1 MKWLYCIASHPLRSS
16 FKHPMPLT
24 RDMMSAD
31 RVLRTIRLE
40 SASTIVP
47 HTLTLCYIA
56 DATNIHVQ
64 RWLGY
69 FVDRGHRV
77 YCLSDKGGKIDG
89 VTVID
94 LPNRDTMVQE
104 RKKAVSKTKVI
115 RARARKIR
123 QIAREIQPDVVHAIF
138 LYQRGWS
145 AALAGLH
152 PLIITLL
159 GADIYLPRRNYRHP
173 FQLWRDHLIN
183 ALAMRQSDMI
193 TAVSDDLNRAAS
205 RMLLGLVPVEL
216 IPIGTDIKLFY
227 PEVDTIQLREKLN
240 IPEDSFVVLSPRQ
253 MTPHYNQ
260 TSIIESIPRVLE
272 EVPNAVFIMKDTF
285 CNTPERQEYV
295 QSLKTLSQTL
305 GVDHAIRWVEE
316 VPMTDLPQYYCLANV
331 VVSVPSTDGMPVTIF
346 EAMACQKPIIVGDL
360 ASYNEV
366 IIHGQTGLRVP
377 IRNSQVLARAIVK
390 IHKNPALATRMVE
403 ESQVILHQYGIFNEQ
418 MMRMERYYHGLVH
431 RDIPSRNCIRKR
443 ISRFLFRL
451 VIALT

>member
-1 MKWLYCIASHPLRSS
+1 M
-16 FKHPMPLT
+16 
-24 RDMMSAD
+24 
-31 RVLRTIRLE
+31 
-40 SASTIVP
+40 P

-69 FVDRGHRV
+69 FVGRGHRV

-94 LPNRDTMVQE
+94 LPNRDTLIQE
-104 RKKAVSKTKVI
+104 RRKAVSKTAVI
-115 RARARKIR
+115 KARSKKIR
-123 QIAREIQPDVVHAIF
+123 EVAKEIQPDVMHAIF

-145 AALAGLH
+145 AAMVGFH
-152 PLIITLL
+152 PLVITLL
-159 GADIYLPRRNYRHP
+159 GSDIYLPRRNYRHP

-193 TAVSDDLNRAAS
+193 TAVSDDLNRTAS

-216 IPIGTDIKLFY
+216 IPIGTDIKLFH
-227 PEVDTIQLREKLN
+227 PEVDTIQLREKLQ
-240 IPEDSFVVLSPRQ
+240 IPEGGFVVLSPRQ

-272 EVPNAVFIMKDTF
+272 EVPNAVFVMKDTF
-285 CNTPERQEYV
+285 CNTPERQAYV
-295 QSLKTLSQTL
+295 KSLKELATSL
-305 GVDHAIRWVEE
+305 GVAQAVRWVEE
-316 VPMTDLPQYYCLANV
+316 VPMSELPQYYGLADV

-346 EAMACQKPIIVGDL
+346 EAMACQKPLIVGDL
-360 ASYNEV
+360 SSYNEV

-377 IRNSQVLARAIVK
+377 IRNSQVLARAIAK
-390 IHKNPALATRMVE
+390 IHKNPSLAARMVE

-418 MMRMERYYHGLVH
+418 MMRMERYYHGLVN
-431 RDIPSRNCIRKR
+431 RDIHSKNCVRKR
-443 ISRFLFRL
+443 ISRFLFR
-451 VIALT
+451 VMVALT